1 MVKSNKTLQKKT
13 KKNGKTNKTLQKKTK
28 NSKNGKHVK
37 NIKSNKMKTNNG
49 RKYNNIILGLIKK
62 DLNRQVKLKI
72 KTIYS
77 TDLLNIIDLI
87 TLDNNYKIVGSYSYE
102 NLKYPNDIDITELY
116 HINSK
121 NLDEEGFY
129 FADKISNIMVKIQ
142 LNFPDIIFS
151 DFKAGY
157 DERFFIDWQE
167 YSKINKDY
175 SKLISFNKE
184 KFMIKVGDLYKKKYI
199 TKKEVE
205 LLKKILK
212 NINIDT
218 WFYMY
223 NFFREKFIVRWEI
236 EDILYSGKKLINKKN
251 YFLLQDALIQT
262 QIGKPNEY
270 GFIKLD
276 TLSFFENKYKEIT
289 NIFFIC
295 PNREK
300 GIGKSGKGER
310 SGISNIKENSS
321 DKQFYKIQKET
332 SYKYLK
338 QDVYKY
344 YFLKKYLKVVK
355 RIFNIFKNKKIEK
368 NKLNILVNLINS
380 KLGNLNQ
387 INGELENI
395 VKLLYII
402 KGTKRYQK
410 NNYLIIIRR
419 IFVQLLDIQNRLYS
433 ILQGNFKKEISD
445 NISKFF
451 YNYYDTFWETINNGL
466 MVKQAKDLIE
476 LCEELNEI
484 FSNIINTGVN
494 IFLSKHNL
502 SINKLISLI

>member
-1 MVKSNKTLQKKT
+1 
-13 KKNGKTNKTLQKKTK
+13 
-28 NSKNGKHVK
+28 
-37 NIKSNKMKTNNG
+37 MKTNNG

-151 DFKAGY
+151 
-157 DERFFIDWQE
+157 E
-167 YSKINKDY
+167 
-175 SKLISFNKE
+175 
-184 KFMIKVGDLYKKKYI
+184 FMIKVGDLYKKKYI